1 LFLFFWY
8 AEVELDK
15 GGGRD
20 GVVSGA
26 DFFLSMDVVADG
38 HFALFMTFQN
48 LRYYS
53 TPILKGPRMPPRGG
67 VNRRF

>member
-1 LFLFFWY
+1 MR
-8 AEVELDK
+8 
-15 GGGRD
+15 GGRD

-26 DFFLSMDVVADG
+26 DFFWSMDVVADG

-53 TPILKGPRMPPRGG
+53 TPIYLCSRDVCMLS
-67 VNRRF
+67 FSSLLT